1 MKRRYIE
8 DLDLREVSIIDDRK
22 QPCYMATSIEKKLQ
36 EERAEKVE
44 AMEKLL
50 EGAKTEE
57 RAVNEEESKQIDE
70 LGKQIEAIDKTIESD
85 EKLRAFQTSVKD
97 PEERGTETETTEET
111 EVRAFADFVRGSI
124 TEERAGEMTFGD
136 NGAVIPR
143 TIAAKI
149 IQKVYDMC
157 PILEKSTR
165 YNVKGTLDIPFYPA
179 DSNDITMAYSEEFT
193 ELTSTSG
200 KFGSI
205 QLTGYLAGVLTKVSR
220 SLINNADVDIVNHV
234 VNQMAYNV
242 SRFIERELL
251 IGTTGKSLGL
261 SGIEQSVSV
270 AAVDA
275 ITADELIDLQEVI
288 KDAFQRDSIWIMAP
302 STRTAIR
309 KLKKSHS

>member
-1 MKRRYIE
+1 
-8 DLDLREVSIIDDRK
+8 
-22 QPCYMATSIEKKLQ
+22 
-36 EERAEKVE
+36 
-44 AMEKLL
+44 MEKLL

-157 PILEKSTR
+157 PIT
-165 YNVKGTLDIPFYPA
+165 
-179 DSNDITMAYSEEFT
+179 
-193 ELTSTSG
+193 
-200 KFGSI
+200 
-205 QLTGYLAGVLTKVSR
+205 
-220 SLINNADVDIVNHV
+220 
-234 VNQMAYNV
+234 
-242 SRFIERELL
+242 
-251 IGTTGKSLGL
+251 
-261 SGIEQSVSV
+261 GIEQSVSV

-309 KLKKSHS
+309 KLKDGNGRYMLQDDINNGFGYSLLGKPVYVSDNMPAMATGANAIYYGDMSGLAVKFVETLEIQILREHYATQHALGAVGWIEFDSKVENAQKIAQLTMALGMTLGETREVPDDVAKEFIKIGHVEAVEEKKSTKAGAAKGKSAK